1 MSLRYSPSAAA
12 AARTAGKSAALRR
25 RVACAA
31 VVREAVRT
39 EATHSVMAF
48 DASDASTSL
57 SASRMR
63 ADSALSASNSQM
75 HRSCASKS
83 KRAGDKASAFGVP

>member
-75 HRSCASKS
+75 HRSCASK
-83 KRAGDKASAFGVP
+83 RAGDKASAFGVP